1 MAGSSH
7 GSSSNEASDLRKV
20 DQDTVGKIDA
30 LTEVDRQLFVAA
42 LPCFFQRIKAR
53 AYWLPALAGNRLE
66 FGAGVRDFHFMVS

>member
-1 MAGSSH
+1 LAGSSH

-53 AYWLPALAGNRLE
+53 AYYCQRWRGIGSNSGR
-66 FGAGVRDFHFMVS
+66 VCVIFMVS